1 MFRFFSE
8 KHWFIWSW
16 LGSFI
21 ILSSLWVQVEI
32 DVKINEWFGVFY
44 DMIQKALAE
53 PNAVSIE
60 EYFASLFSF
69 ITLAGMY
76 IAVYV
81 AISFFTAHFLFRWRT
96 AMVEWYHSVYDKA
109 RKIEGASQRVQED
122 TIKFTRI
129 MEGLGTSLI
138 ESIMILIQFIPILFG
153 LSIGIPIFFFG
164 DWEYGLIVG
173 ALIWTIG
180 GTVFLIVLGLI
191 LRQVGVEY
199 DLQKQEAAYRKIL
212 VIAEDDGSVRPKKID
227 ELFDDVRK
235 IHFLSYIRYLYFNIG
250 RIAYLQANVLSAYV
264 FLAPAIVAGAVT
276 LGVMQQIIRAFG
288 RVEGSM
294 QYLLKAWPTIIEL
307 ASVYKR
313 LREFESKIKQEEL
326 IDEIEVVIT
335 PGSRLVGRKQN
346 YFTKLAY
353 EELFLL
359 GMWRKGAR
367 FRTRLSKQIFKVGD
381 VLLLGVRD
389 PDEEDVSAKINL
401 LGLMP
406 IRSREI
412 STLPSRSRF
421 LKALVFFTTSI
432 LLAALNIINVLT
444 AFLICV
450 LGFVG
455 IKILKSNLYRHIE
468 WPIVIMLAAMIPIG
482 QALESTG
489 ITAQIAS
496 GVVSF
501 AGDLHVFW
509 ILMIILIITM
519 LITDVI
525 NLSLIHI

>member
-1 MFRFFSE
+1 MFRFFTQKS
-8 KHWFIWSW
+8 WFLWSW
-16 LGSFI
+16 IGSFI

-53 PNAVSIE
+53 PNAVTIE

-81 AISFFTAHFLFRWRT
+81 AISFFTAHYLFRWRT

-164 DWEYGLIVG
+164 EWEYGLIVG

-191 LRQVGVEY
+191 LRLVGVEY

-212 VIAEDDGSVRPKKID
+212 VIAEDDGSVRPKRID

-235 IHFLSYIRYLYFNIG
+235 IHFLSYLRYLYFNIG

-264 FLAPAIVAGAVT
+264 FLAPAIVAGVVT

-313 LREFESKIKQEEL
+313 LREFESKIK
-326 IDEIEVVIT
+326 
-335 PGSRLVGRKQN
+335 
-346 YFTKLAY
+346 
-353 EELFLL
+353 
-359 GMWRKGAR
+359 
-367 FRTRLSKQIFKVGD
+367 
-381 VLLLGVRD
+381 
-389 PDEEDVSAKINL
+389 EEDLVD
-401 LGLMP
+401 
-406 IRSREI
+406 E
-412 STLPSRSRF
+412 
-421 LKALVFFTTSI
+421 KA
-432 LLAALNIINVLT
+432 
-444 AFLICV
+444 
-450 LGFVG
+450 
-455 IKILKSNLYRHIE
+455 
-468 WPIVIMLAAMIPIG
+468 
-482 QALESTG
+482 
-489 ITAQIAS
+489 
-496 GVVSF
+496 
-501 AGDLHVFW
+501 
-509 ILMIILIITM
+509 
-519 LITDVI
+519 
-525 NLSLIHI
+525 

>member
-1 MFRFFSE
+1 MFRFFTE
-8 KHWFIWSW
+8 KSWFYWSW
-16 LGSFI
+16 VGSFI

-69 ITLAGMY
+69 ITLAAMY

-81 AISFFTAHFLFRWRT
+81 AISFFTAHYLFRWRT
-96 AMVEWYHSVYDKA
+96 SMVEWYHSVYDKA

-153 LSIGIPIFFFG
+153 LSVGIPIFFFG
-164 DWEYGLIVG
+164 EWEYGLIVG
-173 ALIWTIG
+173 ALIWTVG
-180 GTVFLIVLGLI
+180 GTVFLIVLGFI
-191 LRQVGVEY
+191 LRLVGIEY

-212 VIAEDDGSVRPKKID
+212 VIAEDDGSVRPKRID

-235 IHFLSYIRYLYFNIG
+235 IHFLSYLRYLYFNIG

-264 FLAPAIVAGAVT
+264 FLAPAIVAGVVT

-313 LREFESKIKQEEL
+313 LREFETKIK
-326 IDEIEVVIT
+326 DED
-335 PGSRLVGRKQN
+335 LVD
-346 YFTKLAY
+346 
-353 EELFLL
+353 E
-359 GMWRKGAR
+359 
-367 FRTRLSKQIFKVGD
+367 KV
-381 VLLLGVRD
+381 
-389 PDEEDVSAKINL
+389 
-401 LGLMP
+401 
-406 IRSREI
+406 
-412 STLPSRSRF
+412 
-421 LKALVFFTTSI
+421 
-432 LLAALNIINVLT
+432 
-444 AFLICV
+444 
-450 LGFVG
+450 
-455 IKILKSNLYRHIE
+455 
-468 WPIVIMLAAMIPIG
+468 
-482 QALESTG
+482 
-489 ITAQIAS
+489 
-496 GVVSF
+496 
-501 AGDLHVFW
+501 
-509 ILMIILIITM
+509 
-519 LITDVI
+519 
-525 NLSLIHI
+525 

>member
-1 MFRFFSE
+1 MFRFFNS
-8 KHWFIWSW
+8 KKWFLWAWI
-16 LGSFI
+16 GSFI

-138 ESIMILIQFIPILFG
+138 ESIMILIQFVPILFG
-153 LSIGIPIFFFG
+153 LSVGIPIFFFG

-180 GTVFLIVLGLI
+180 GTIFLIVLGII
-191 LRQVGVEY
+191 LRLVGVEY

-212 VIAEDDGSVRPKKID
+212 VIAEDNETIRPKRID

-235 IHFLSYIRYLYFNIG
+235 IHFLSYLRYLYFNIG

-264 FLAPAIVAGAVT
+264 FLAPAIVAGVVT

-313 LREFESKIKQEEL
+313 LREFEDKLKLSEQDVTIESK
-326 IDEIEVVIT
+326 
-335 PGSRLVGRKQN
+335 
-346 YFTKLAY
+346 
-353 EELFLL
+353 
-359 GMWRKGAR
+359 
-367 FRTRLSKQIFKVGD
+367 
-381 VLLLGVRD
+381 
-389 PDEEDVSAKINL
+389 
-401 LGLMP
+401 
-406 IRSREI
+406 
-412 STLPSRSRF
+412 
-421 LKALVFFTTSI
+421 
-432 LLAALNIINVLT
+432 
-444 AFLICV
+444 
-450 LGFVG
+450 
-455 IKILKSNLYRHIE
+455 
-468 WPIVIMLAAMIPIG
+468 
-482 QALESTG
+482 
-489 ITAQIAS
+489 
-496 GVVSF
+496 
-501 AGDLHVFW
+501 
-509 ILMIILIITM
+509 
-519 LITDVI
+519 
-525 NLSLIHI
+525 

>member
-1 MFRFFSE
+1 MFRFFTE
-8 KHWFIWSW
+8 KSWFYWSW
-16 LGSFI
+16 IGSFI

-69 ITLAGMY
+69 ITLAAMY

-81 AISFFTAHFLFRWRT
+81 AISFFTAHYLFRWRT
-96 AMVEWYHSVYDKA
+96 SMVEWYHSVYDKA

-153 LSIGIPIFFFG
+153 LSVGIPIFFFG
-164 DWEYGLIVG
+164 EWEYGLIVG

-191 LRQVGVEY
+191 LRLVGIEY

-212 VIAEDDGSVRPKKID
+212 VIAEDDGNVRPKTID

-235 IHFLSYIRYLYFNIG
+235 IHFLSYLRYLYFNIG

-264 FLAPAIVAGAVT
+264 FLAPAIVAGVVT

-313 LREFESKIKQEEL
+313 LREFETKIKQE
-326 IDEIEVVIT
+326 D
-335 PGSRLVGRKQN
+335 LV
-346 YFTKLAY
+346 
-353 EELFLL
+353 EE
-359 GMWRKGAR
+359 
-367 FRTRLSKQIFKVGD
+367 
-381 VLLLGVRD
+381 
-389 PDEEDVSAKINL
+389 KI
-401 LGLMP
+401 
-406 IRSREI
+406 
-412 STLPSRSRF
+412 
-421 LKALVFFTTSI
+421 
-432 LLAALNIINVLT
+432 
-444 AFLICV
+444 
-450 LGFVG
+450 
-455 IKILKSNLYRHIE
+455 
-468 WPIVIMLAAMIPIG
+468 
-482 QALESTG
+482 
-489 ITAQIAS
+489 
-496 GVVSF
+496 
-501 AGDLHVFW
+501 
-509 ILMIILIITM
+509 
-519 LITDVI
+519 
-525 NLSLIHI
+525 

>member
-1 MFRFFSE
+1 MFRFFTE
-8 KHWFIWSW
+8 KNWFYWSW
-16 LGSFI
+16 IGSFI

-69 ITLAGMY
+69 ITLAAMY

-81 AISFFTAHFLFRWRT
+81 AISFFTAHYLFRWRT
-96 AMVEWYHSVYDKA
+96 SMVEWYHSVYDKA

-153 LSIGIPIFFFG
+153 LSVGIPIFFFG
-164 DWEYGLIVG
+164 EWEYGLIVG

-180 GTVFLIVLGLI
+180 GTVFLIVLGFI
-191 LRQVGVEY
+191 LSLVGIEY

-212 VIAEDDGSVRPKKID
+212 VIAEDDGNVRPKTID

-235 IHFLSYIRYLYFNIG
+235 IHFLSYLRYLYFNIG

-264 FLAPAIVAGAVT
+264 FLAPAIVAGVVT

-313 LREFESKIKQEEL
+313 LREFESKINQEDL
-326 IDEIEVVIT
+326 VDE
-335 PGSRLVGRKQN
+335 
-346 YFTKLAY
+346 
-353 EELFLL
+353 
-359 GMWRKGAR
+359 
-367 FRTRLSKQIFKVGD
+367 
-381 VLLLGVRD
+381 
-389 PDEEDVSAKINL
+389 KI
-401 LGLMP
+401 
-406 IRSREI
+406 
-412 STLPSRSRF
+412 
-421 LKALVFFTTSI
+421 
-432 LLAALNIINVLT
+432 
-444 AFLICV
+444 
-450 LGFVG
+450 
-455 IKILKSNLYRHIE
+455 
-468 WPIVIMLAAMIPIG
+468 
-482 QALESTG
+482 
-489 ITAQIAS
+489 
-496 GVVSF
+496 
-501 AGDLHVFW
+501 
-509 ILMIILIITM
+509 
-519 LITDVI
+519 
-525 NLSLIHI
+525 

>member
-1 MFRFFSE
+1 MFKFFTQ
-8 KHWFIWSW
+8 KKWFLWAWI
-16 LGSFI
+16 GSFV
-21 ILSSLWVQVEI
+21 ILSSLWVQVVI

-60 EYFASLFSF
+60 EYFGSLFSF

-96 AMVEWYHSVYDKA
+96 AMVEWYHSLYDKA

-138 ESIMILIQFIPILFG
+138 ESIMILIQFTPILFG

-164 DWEYGLIVG
+164 EWEYGLIVG
-173 ALIWTIG
+173 ALIWTVG

-191 LRQVGVEY
+191 LRLVGVEY

-212 VIAEDDGSVRPKKID
+212 VIAEDNETIRPKRID

-235 IHFLSYIRYLYFNIG
+235 IHFLSYLRYLYFNIG

-264 FLAPAIVAGAVT
+264 FLAPAIVAGLVT

-313 LREFESKIKQEEL
+313 LREFE
-326 IDEIEVVIT
+326 D
-335 PGSRLVGRKQN
+335 
-346 YFTKLAY
+346 KL
-353 EELFLL
+353 
-359 GMWRKGAR
+359 K
-367 FRTRLSKQIFKVGD
+367 SS
-381 VLLLGVRD
+381 
-389 PDEEDVSAKINL
+389 EED
-401 LGLMP
+401 
-406 IRSREI
+406 
-412 STLPSRSRF
+412 
-421 LKALVFFTTSI
+421 
-432 LLAALNIINVLT
+432 LT
-444 AFLICV
+444 
-450 LGFVG
+450 
-455 IKILKSNLYRHIE
+455 IE
-468 WPIVIMLAAMIPIG
+468 
-482 QALESTG
+482 SK
-489 ITAQIAS
+489 
-496 GVVSF
+496 
-501 AGDLHVFW
+501 
-509 ILMIILIITM
+509 
-519 LITDVI
+519 
-525 NLSLIHI
+525 

>member
-1 MFRFFSE
+1 MFRFFNS
-8 KHWFIWSW
+8 KKWFLWAWI
-16 LGSFI
+16 GSFI
-21 ILSSLWVQVEI
+21 ILSSLWVQVVI

-60 EYFASLFSF
+60 EYFGSLFSF

-96 AMVEWYHSVYDKA
+96 SMVEWYHSVYDRA

-138 ESIMILIQFIPILFG
+138 ESIMILIQFVPILFG
-153 LSIGIPIFFFG
+153 LSVGIPIFFFG
-164 DWEYGLIVG
+164 EWEYGLIVG

-191 LRQVGVEY
+191 LRLVGVEY

-212 VIAEDDGSVRPKKID
+212 VIAEDNETVRPKRID

-235 IHFLSYIRYLYFNIG
+235 IHFLSYLRYLYFNIG

-264 FLAPAIVAGAVT
+264 FLAPAIVAGVVT

-313 LREFESKIKQEEL
+313 LREFETKIKQEDL
-326 IDEIEVVIT
+326 IDE
-335 PGSRLVGRKQN
+335 
-346 YFTKLAY
+346 
-353 EELFLL
+353 
-359 GMWRKGAR
+359 
-367 FRTRLSKQIFKVGD
+367 KV
-381 VLLLGVRD
+381 
-389 PDEEDVSAKINL
+389 
-401 LGLMP
+401 
-406 IRSREI
+406 
-412 STLPSRSRF
+412 
-421 LKALVFFTTSI
+421 
-432 LLAALNIINVLT
+432 
-444 AFLICV
+444 
-450 LGFVG
+450 
-455 IKILKSNLYRHIE
+455 
-468 WPIVIMLAAMIPIG
+468 
-482 QALESTG
+482 
-489 ITAQIAS
+489 
-496 GVVSF
+496 
-501 AGDLHVFW
+501 
-509 ILMIILIITM
+509 
-519 LITDVI
+519 
-525 NLSLIHI
+525 

>member
-1 MFRFFSE
+1 MFRFFTE
-8 KHWFIWSW
+8 KSWFYWSW
-16 LGSFI
+16 IGSFI

-69 ITLAGMY
+69 ITLAAMY

-81 AISFFTAHFLFRWRT
+81 AISFFTAHYLFRWRT
-96 AMVEWYHSVYDKA
+96 SMVEWYHSVYDKA

-153 LSIGIPIFFFG
+153 LSVGIPIFFFG
-164 DWEYGLIVG
+164 EWEYGLIVG

-191 LRQVGVEY
+191 LRLVGIEY

-212 VIAEDDGSVRPKKID
+212 VIAEDDGNVRPKTID

-235 IHFLSYIRYLYFNIG
+235 IHYLSYLRYLYFNIG

-264 FLAPAIVAGAVT
+264 FLAPAIVAGVVT

-313 LREFESKIKQEEL
+313 LREFESKIKQEDL
-326 IDEIEVVIT
+326 LDE
-335 PGSRLVGRKQN
+335 
-346 YFTKLAY
+346 
-353 EELFLL
+353 
-359 GMWRKGAR
+359 
-367 FRTRLSKQIFKVGD
+367 
-381 VLLLGVRD
+381 
-389 PDEEDVSAKINL
+389 KI
-401 LGLMP
+401 
-406 IRSREI
+406 
-412 STLPSRSRF
+412 
-421 LKALVFFTTSI
+421 
-432 LLAALNIINVLT
+432 
-444 AFLICV
+444 
-450 LGFVG
+450 
-455 IKILKSNLYRHIE
+455 
-468 WPIVIMLAAMIPIG
+468 
-482 QALESTG
+482 
-489 ITAQIAS
+489 
-496 GVVSF
+496 
-501 AGDLHVFW
+501 
-509 ILMIILIITM
+509 
-519 LITDVI
+519 
-525 NLSLIHI
+525 